1 MKKDVELGPEFL
13 AATKSVFGWT
23 IHGIS
28 NPSNPPHDISTLMI
42 GVEPSEPEPLPDE
55 DQIEFDLREFWR
67 LEHMGVLETEE
78 TEPSF
83 LESRSV
89 KNQTVDVLPAF
100 HGKIT
105 DTHSKPTNESQK

>member
-1 MKKDVELGPEFL
+1 MWRVMKKNVELGPDFL

-83 LESRSV
+83 LENYEES
-89 KNQTVDVLPAF
+89 
-100 HGKIT
+100 I
-105 DTHSKPTNESQK
+105 SQKPDGRCVACLPWKDN